1 MYAYIY
7 IRHNQL
13 ILLTVNNISLT
24 KMRWYFVRII
34 KRSHYVY
41 KRVFDRLNLLLRFI
55 KLQQKSYLILLLLLA
70 SSTGYGSCKMVCYVI
85 IYVFVNVNCYFVNT
99 SKKEKETY
107 STLEW
112 YNILHEVYLNW
123 AKSNFS
129 RVALI
134 YIIMLSIRRLEKK
147 KNFLVQLP
155 LTCVLTV

>member
-1 MYAYIY
+1 M
-7 IRHNQL
+7 

-112 YNILHEVYLNW
+112 YNILHEAYLNW